1 MMMNYTCR
9 LKRFLG
15 PATAMALLVLVL
27 LGGPL
32 TALGQTS
39 TGAIEGEVTDAQG
52 KYLSGAKV
60 TVRQPATNLTR
71 EAQTS
76 DGGLYRF
83 DSLPVG
89 VYEVRVE
96 SGGFQPKILTGVVVE
111 IGQVVRLDA
120 TLEIGKVSDAITIEA
135 QAPLVEAST
144 PTIGEVIDNRQ
155 IEDLPLNG
163 RNFLQLGLLA
173 SGTAPA
179 AEGGTTATYGTAS
192 GDLGFSVG
200 GGRDTWNNFT
210 LDGITILEQVVRT
223 ISMDP
228 SIDAIQEFKVVHNT
242 YSAEQGGT
250 PGAQVN
256 LTTKSGANAFHGTMY
271 EFLRNDIFDARN
283 FFDPSD
289 KPGYRQNQFG
299 AALGGP
305 IKRDRTFFFINYEG
319 LRIRQG
325 ITSDTLLPTAAIRD
339 GDLAGINPGTGQP
352 FPTITNPLTGQPFPG
367 NRIPVGQ
374 INPVSQAILNLIPLP
389 NIAGAGPG
397 QNNYVNLDTKRVQ
410 TDQFTARIDQKIN
423 DRNQFFARFTLYD
436 STQFVP
442 FTQNTTTFNPQAP
455 PGFGDNQD
463 DYSRNFAAGL
473 TTVISPTLINDLRG
487 GYNRINNF
495 REAADINRGF
505 LNANGLQEALPGVQQ
520 GVPDISVPGF
530 ASMGDADIFQP
541 LNRLN
546 NTFQVTDG
554 VTWVKGKHTI
564 KFGVDEQLTY
574 AKVDFDAFSQ
584 GEFLFS
590 DGVESATGSAWS
602 DFLLGRP
609 FFSFVGEGTSNHRT
623 RFNYLGLYFNDEF
636 RVTHKLTL
644 TYGLRYDLP
653 QPPRATDGMAAA
665 FDPQNGDF
673 VVAPVNGMLPVQAN
687 NPIYKF
693 YEAAFG
699 TKIITTTQAG
709 VPNDL
714 TPMDWKDIGPRIGIA
729 YDLFGNG
736 RTVFRAAY
744 GIYSAPRE
752 FLTTANDLTSVPP
765 YSYLA
770 TDLDLARLG
779 VPVPPAT
786 YQSAYAGGNGAPS
799 GGTVNINGI
808 DGYSEQYTADIQ
820 QQIGSNLLLE
830 LTYAGSTSIHINHFA
845 YINQPL
851 PNLPGQRRGVAPF
864 PTTSPLLGEADDVT
878 ATYHSGT
885 IRMEKRLRTGLS
897 LNAFYTYSKAIDNSS
912 SVAETAGSATVA
924 QDAYDDAAEKGLA
937 AFDIR
942 NRFVANAIWEVPLG
956 KGHHLLSEGAGNAV
970 LGDWQLAGILN
981 FQSGQ
986 PLTPV
991 VGNGLSGT
999 NASEDRPDRI
1009 CDGNL
1014 PAGQRNPNHWFD
1026 TSCFVSAPLFFDAQG
1041 PYSIPGNS
1049 GRNIIIGPGYQDF
1062 DFAAQKKFTF
1072 SERQGLLFRWEV
1084 FNLANH
1090 PNFDLPGR
1098 QLNTSDFGVVTSAK
1112 NSRQMQFS
1120 LRYSF

>member
-1 MMMNYTCR
+1 MIKDLGCCS
-9 LKRFLG
+9 KRFLRLVSLAG
-15 PATAMALLVLVL
+15 VLAFFFIGAASTAFA
-27 LGGPL
+27 
-32 TALGQTS
+32 QTS
-39 TGAIEGEVTDAQG
+39 TGAIEGEITDSQG
-52 KYLSGAKV
+52 KDLGGAKV
-60 TVRQPATNLTR
+60 TVRHTATNLTR
-71 EAQTS
+71 EVLTTDAGT
-76 DGGLYRF
+76 YRF

-89 VYEVRVE
+89 LYELRVE
-96 SGGFQPKILTGVVVE
+96 AAGFQPKVFTAIE
-111 IGQVVRLDA
+111 IQIGQVLRLDA
-120 TLEIGKVSDAITIEA
+120 TLEIGKVSDVITVEG
-135 QAPLVEAST
+135 QAPLVEASN
-144 PTIGEVIDNRQ
+144 PTIGEVIDNRR

-163 RNFLQLGLLA
+163 RNFIQLGLLA

-179 AEGGTTATYGTAS
+179 AQGGTTATYGTAS

-210 LDGITILEQVVRT
+210 LDGITILEQIVRT
-223 ISMDP
+223 PSMEP

-256 LTTKSGANAFHGTMY
+256 LTTRSGSNLFHGTAY

-289 KPGYRQNQFG
+289 KPGYKQNQFG
-299 AALGGP
+299 AAFGGP
-305 IKRDRTFFFINYEG
+305 IKTNRAFFFMNYEG

-325 ITSDTLLPTAAIRD
+325 ITSLTLVPTEAIRT
-339 GDLAGINPGTGQP
+339 GDLSGINPGTGLP
-352 FPTITNPLTGQPFPG
+352 FPAITNPLTGQPFPQ
-367 NRIPVGQ
+367 NMIPTTQ
-374 INPVSQAILNLIPLP
+374 INPVSQAILNLVPLP
-389 NIAGAGPG
+389 NIPGAAPG
-397 QNNYVNLDTKRVQ
+397 QNNYINLDTKRVQ
-410 TDQFTARIDQKIN
+410 IDQFTVRVDQKIS
-423 DRNQFFARFTLYD
+423 DRNQLFGRFTFYD
-436 STQFVP
+436 SNQFVP

-463 DYSRNFAAGL
+463 DYSRNFAVGL

-505 LNANGLQEALPGVQQ
+505 LNTQGLVTALPGVQQ

-546 NTFQVTDG
+546 NSFQISDG

-564 KFGVDEQLTY
+564 KFGADELLTY

-590 DGVESATGSAWS
+590 DGIESATGSAWS

-609 FFSFVGEGTSNHRT
+609 FFSFVGEGTTNHKT
-623 RFNYLGLYFNDEF
+623 RFNYLALYVNDEF
-636 RVTHKLTL
+636 RISRKLTL
-644 TYGLRYDLP
+644 TYGLRYDMP
-653 QPPRATDGMAAA
+653 QPPRSRDGMIAA

-673 VVAPVNGMLPVQAN
+673 IAAPVNGQLPASAN
-687 NPIYKF
+687 LPIFKL
-693 YEAAFG
+693 YEAFFG

-709 VPNDL
+709 YPSDI
-714 TPMDWKDIGPRIGIA
+714 TPMDWKDLGPRIGIA

-736 RTVFRAAY
+736 RTVVRAAY
-744 GIYSAPRE
+744 GIYAAPRE
-752 FLTTANDLTSVPP
+752 YLTTANDLTSVPP

-799 GGTVNINGI
+799 GGTVNPNGI
-808 DGYSEQYTADIQ
+808 DGYSQQYTLDIQ
-820 QQIGSNLLLE
+820 QQIGASLLLE
-830 LTYAGSTSIHINHFA
+830 ATYAGSTSIHINHFG
-845 YINQPL
+845 YVNQPL
-851 PNLPGQRRGVAPF
+851 PNLPGIRRGFAPF
-864 PTTSPLLGEADDVT
+864 PTTSPLLGEYDDVT

-885 IRMEKRLRTGLS
+885 FRVEKRLSHGIS
-897 LNAFYTYSKAIDNSS
+897 VNAFYTYSKAIDNSS

-924 QDAYDDAAEKGLA
+924 QDAYNDAAEKGLA

-942 NRFVANAIWEVPLG
+942 NRFVANTIWQLPLG
-956 KGHHLLSEGAGNAV
+956 KGHRLFSEGASNAV
-970 LGDWQLAGILN
+970 LGGWQLSAILN

-1014 PAGQRNPNHWFD
+1014 PAGQRNPNHWFN
-1026 TSCFVSAPLFFDAQG
+1026 TACFVSAPLFFDAQG
-1041 PYSIPGNS
+1041 PFSIPGNS

-1062 DFAAQKKFTF
+1062 DFAAQKTFTF
-1072 SERQGLLFRWEV
+1072 TERQGLLFRWEV
-1084 FNLANH
+1084 FNVANH

-1098 QLNTSDFGVVTSAK
+1098 QLNTSDFGVVTSAR